1 MVVSLCTAVSPFP
14 LTVPGVPGL
23 AATQVAR
30 VAPSP
35 CCVDPTS
42 GAACRW
48 CVAQVGMA
56 AATCVWGQG
65 QQGHCSPWAEG
76 AGGCGRCHCPV
87 CSHGTV
93 CCGQESCLGSD
104 PEPLRLRGSCLGR
117 GCFWMGEVELP
128 KFIPCQGGSGTSC
141 SLLSSPLIVGDDEGD
156 AGVSLVCPWL
166 LGLSV
171 AGDWNW
177 MVFKVI

>member
-1 MVVSLCTAVSPFP
+1 MHRCESFSPHSA
-14 LTVPGVPGL
+14 GVPGL
-23 AATQVAR
+23 AGTQVPGSQGGTEPMLR
-30 VAPSP
+30 GSHEWSSVHWS
-35 CCVDPTS
+35 
-42 GAACRW
+42 RW
-48 CVAQVGMA
+48 CVAQAGMA

-65 QQGHCSPWAEG
+65 QQGHRSPWAEG
-76 AGGCGRCHCPV
+76 AGGCGCCHCPV

-128 KFIPCQGGSGTSC
+128 KFISCQGRSGTFC

-156 AGVSLVCPWL
+156 A
-166 LGLSV
+166 
-171 AGDWNW
+171 A
-177 MVFKVI
+177 